1 MYSPALDFCTRSF
14 WAGQTTLSVDT
25 KVRVGLHHFHESCM
39 SFDHNVI
46 VDFGGVLNSSALEDG
61 RVDRLARRIRRLRYT
76 YHLQRV
82 SDSEKL
88 SKKLSEKQM
97 SNERVN

>member
-1 MYSPALDFCTRSF
+1 MQQKLTYGTDADVFR
-14 WAGQTTLSVDT
+14 
-25 KVRVGLHHFHESCM
+25 
-39 SFDHNVI
+39 
-46 VDFGGVLNSSALEDG
+46 FGFAFGFLWRFGWSGGD
-61 RVDRLARRIRRLRYT
+61 RRIGGIRVLGHWAPLACHPSGHWAPLDNVLLNT

>member
-1 MYSPALDFCTRSF
+1 
-14 WAGQTTLSVDT
+14 
-25 KVRVGLHHFHESCM
+25 M

-76 YHLQRV
+76 YHLQRA
-82 SDSEKL
+82 ERKA
-88 SKKLSEKQM
+88 
-97 SNERVN
+97 NEQ

>member
-1 MYSPALDFCTRSF
+1 L
-14 WAGQTTLSVDT
+14 
-25 KVRVGLHHFHESCM
+25 
-39 SFDHNVI
+39 
-46 VDFGGVLNSSALEDG
+46 LN
-61 RVDRLARRIRRLRYT
+61 T